1 VQRLGA
7 AYAPAIGKVCL
18 RAVYPDKPK
27 YLAGEFG
34 VFANFKVV
42 NPDTDLSRRVGVPV
56 DEFVQKGFV
65 LRRDPA
71 GPKD

>member
-1 VQRLGA
+1 VQGLGTV
-7 AYAPAIGKVCL
+7 YAPAIGKVGLC
-18 RAVYPDKPK
+18 AVYPDKPK

-34 VFANFKVV
+34 IFANFKVV
-42 NPDTDLSRRVGVPV
+42 NPGANLSCRVGVPV